1 MRYRRSGVGVA
12 VLQGLLFAI
21 GGYLEGKTSTDAVE
35 CYNPRTKRY
44 MAFACVHVC
53 VVFVWE
59 RYNHLLSTLAASEMH
74 HAQTVSDVIIHF
86 YLSLSLSLTHLRWAP
101 VAHMITPRMNLGVGA
116 IKDMRDAVTGVT
128 FNAIY
133 AIGGYSGK
141 SILGTAEKYEIQ
153 TDTWSEIAPMKTPRR
168 NVGQ

>member
-1 MRYRRSGVGVA
+1 MSSC
-12 VLQGLLFAI
+12 
-21 GGYLEGKTSTDAVE
+21 TS
-35 CYNPRTKRY
+35 
-44 MAFACVHVC
+44 
-53 VVFVWE
+53 
-59 RYNHLLSTLAASEMH
+59 
-74 HAQTVSDVIIHF
+74 
-86 YLSLSLSLTHLRWAP
+86 LSLSLSLSLSHTHLRWAP